1 MSFLIIRKNKKLA
14 TPTSVR
20 KYNESNAN
28 YNIEDGCTGGIQNQ
42 KIYLQNETL
51 ADSETFEKYKTTSTL
66 SSAPADL
73 NVNSDKFAKKFRTNI
88 NLGLKNEGVNFAGTY
103 TVVNVGMTG
112 SGSNYY
118 IIDRKNGNAYLFPY
132 FTDYL
137 EFRKD
142 SNLLIMNPK
151 NEILNIIN
159 GAKDESDLCWYE
171 NQQRFS
177 YLWPFYFLWKDNQFI
192 LLGPH
197 DIDPPLN
204 RFWYMNIESL

>member
-1 MSFLIIRKNKKLA
+1 
-14 TPTSVR
+14 V
-20 KYNESNAN
+20 
-28 YNIEDGCTGGIQNQ
+28 D
-42 KIYLQNETL
+42 
-51 ADSETFEKYKTTSTL
+51 
-66 SSAPADL
+66 
-73 NVNSDKFAKKFRTNI
+73 
-88 NLGLKNEGVNFAGTY
+88 
-103 TVVNVGMTG
+103 VGMTG

-177 YLWPFYFLWKDNQFI
+177 DLRPFYFLWKDNQFI

-197 DIDPPLN
+197 NIDPPLN
-204 RFWYMNIESL
+204 RFWDMNIESL